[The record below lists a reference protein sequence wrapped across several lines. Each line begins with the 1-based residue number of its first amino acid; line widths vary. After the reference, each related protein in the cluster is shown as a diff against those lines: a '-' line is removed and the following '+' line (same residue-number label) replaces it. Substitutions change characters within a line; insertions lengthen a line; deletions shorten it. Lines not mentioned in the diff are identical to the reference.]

1 MATKSLTITEEAYV
15 RLVGLKKSQ
24 ESFSE
29 EILRIT
35 QPCGKISEVAGLW
48 KNMGK
53 TQIEEMKEVIA
64 TSRTQS
70 YQAVRKKLRLS

>member
-1 MATKSLTITEEAYV
+1 MVTKSLTITQEAYV
-15 RLVGLKKSQ
+15 RLAGLKKSQ

-48 KNMGK
+48 KNMSQV
-53 TQIEEMKEVIA
+53 QIDEMKEVIA
-64 TSRTQS
+64 TSRRQS
-70 YQAVRKKLRLS
+70 YESLRKKLRLS